1 MPDKKEKSY
10 MFFLHPHKNFDRIF
24 EEYGVEDKVT
34 PDMLDE
40 WADTATEIFLNA
52 DNEDECIKRLI
63 PEARQF
69 GRRIG
74 VAEEKLSAFTKD
86 IIRTTL
92 FYLQSLIIIKKM
104 LEQPS

>member
-1 MPDKKEKSY
+1 MSEGA
-10 MFFLHPHKNFDRIF
+10 MFYLRPHKSFDEIF

-40 WADTATEIFLNA
+40 WADTAAEIFLNT

-74 VAEEKLSAFTKD
+74 VAEEKLPAFIKD
-86 IIRTTL
+86 IVRTTL

-104 LEQPS
+104 LEQRP